1 MGEKKQKKLPAKLY
15 KACVITLSDRA
26 YRGEY
31 EDRSG
36 PEIRSLLRHFF
47 EKEGVEYEISHTV
60 LPDDE
65 QMLKAE
71 IEKALAEKTD
81 FLFTSGGTGIGPRDI
96 TPEVV
101 KPFIH
106 KEIPGIMDL
115 IRIKYG
121 LQKPNAAI
129 SRSIAGI
136 HRNTFIYTLPGSV
149 RAVREYMEEILKVQ
163 RHLVFMLYGIDVH
176 S

>member
-1 MGEKKQKKLPAKLY
+1 MGEKKHKKLPDKLY
-15 KACVITLSDRA
+15 KAHVITLSDRA

-36 PEIRSLLRHFF
+36 AEIKIFLRDFF
-47 EKEGVEYEISHTV
+47 EKEGLRYEIAYTL

-65 QMLKAE
+65 QLLEAE
-71 IEKALAEKTD
+71 IEKVLAGEVD
-81 FLFTSGGTGIGPRDI
+81 FLFTTGGTGIGPGDI

-101 KPFIH
+101 SPYIH

-129 SRSIAGI
+129 SRSVAGL
-136 HRNTFIYTLPGSV
+136 HKHTFIYTLPGSV

-163 RHLVFMLYGIDVH
+163 RHLIFMLYGIDVH